1 MIIHVYFYIRTL
13 RQRYEI
19 KELLGVLWASK
30 KSECHFIAQVE
41 KLSALFLL
49 YRLQYGQLFSSR
61 ILLHDT
67 NIFENSTSFSAV
79 LA

>member
-1 MIIHVYFYIRTL
+1 MG
-13 RQRYEI
+13 QQ
-19 KELLGVLWASK
+19 K